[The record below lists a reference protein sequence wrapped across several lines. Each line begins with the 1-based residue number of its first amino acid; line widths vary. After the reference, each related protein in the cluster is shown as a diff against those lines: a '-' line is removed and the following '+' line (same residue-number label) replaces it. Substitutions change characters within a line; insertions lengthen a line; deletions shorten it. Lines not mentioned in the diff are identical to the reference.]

1 MKLLSKVILVVVLS
15 ILVYVSFLIFSDVNS
30 ISNEFSNF
38 QLEYLP
44 IILVLITSGFFSLIL
59 RWNLLLKKSGI
70 NIPNNSSI
78 LIFMGGVSL
87 SIIPGKAGELIK
99 SELLKTKFNVPR
111 SKSVSII
118 IVEQIY
124 SGIGLIITSFF
135 GMYYFDLGIYITI
148 GFSIIVISL
157 FLLLSSTKLFQ
168 KFSIILQKIKFL
180 NKFVKNISD
189 SQQVVKNLITGKFV
203 IILISLSTLFWV
215 FISTSV
221 YFILIGFGI
230 NIFEL
235 FTIWTMYTN
244 SIMLGFVSFLPIGIG
259 VVEGSFAGFMA
270 YRGID
275 ISIALTLIIIVR
287 LLVEWLPISAGFIC
301 LKLIYNKKSFDDK
314 N

>member
-1 MKLLSKVILVVVLS
+1 MKLFSKIIIVIVLTS
-15 ILVYVSFLIFSDVNS
+15 LVYVSFLIISDVNS

-44 IILVLITSGFFSLIL
+44 IILILITLGYFLLIL

-70 NIPNNSSI
+70 NIPNTSSI

-99 SELLKTKFNVPR
+99 SELLKVKFNIPR

-118 IVEQIY
+118 VVEQVY
-124 SGIGLIITSFF
+124 SGIGLVVTSLF
-135 GMYYFDLGIYITI
+135 GLYYFDLGLYITI
-148 GFSIIVISL
+148 GFSVIVISL

-168 KFSIILQKIKFL
+168 KFSKIFQKIKFL
-180 NKFVKNISD
+180 NKFVENISE
-189 SQQVVKNLITGKFV
+189 SQQVVKNLITGKF
-203 IILISLSTLFWV
+203 ILILLSLSTLFWI

-244 SIMLGFVSFLPIGIG
+244 SIMLGFISFLPIGIG

-301 LKLIYNKKSFDDK
+301 LKLIYNKKSYNDK

>member
-1 MKLLSKVILVVVLS
+1 
-15 ILVYVSFLIFSDVNS
+15 
-30 ISNEFSNF
+30 
-38 QLEYLP
+38 
-44 IILVLITSGFFSLIL
+44 
-59 RWNLLLKKSGI
+59 
-70 NIPNNSSI
+70 
-78 LIFMGGVSL
+78 MGGVSL

-99 SELLKTKFNVPR
+99 SELLKTKFNIPR

-148 GFSIIVISL
+148 GFSIIVILL
-157 FLLLSSTKLFQ
+157 FLLLSSTKLFK
-168 KFSIILQKIKFL
+168 KFSIIFQKIKFL
-180 NKFVKNISD
+180 NKFVENILD

>member
-99 SELLKTKFNVPR
+99 SELLKTKFNIPR

-148 GFSIIVISL
+148 GFSIIVILL
-157 FLLLSSTKLFQ
+157 FLLLSSTKLFK
-168 KFSIILQKIKFL
+168 KFSIIFQKIKFL
-180 NKFVKNISD
+180 NKFVENILD

>member
-15 ILVYVSFLIFSDVNS
+15 MLVYVSFLIISDVNS
-30 ISNEFSNF
+30 ISNEFSTF

-99 SELLKTKFNVPR
+99 SELLKIKFNIPR

-118 IVEQIY
+118 IVEQVY
-124 SGIGLIITSFF
+124 SGIGLIITSLF
-135 GMYYFDLGIYITI
+135 GIYYFDLGLYITI
-148 GFSIIVISL
+148 GFSVIVISL

-168 KFSIILQKIKFL
+168 KFSKIFQKIKFL
-180 NKFVKNISD
+180 NKFVENISE
-189 SQQVVKNLITGKFV
+189 SQQVVKNLITGKFILV
-203 IILISLSTLFWV
+203 LISLSTLFWI

-244 SIMLGFVSFLPIGIG
+244 SIMLGFISFLPIGIG

-301 LKLIYNKKSFDDK
+301 LKLIYNKKSYNDK

>member
-15 ILVYVSFLIFSDVNS
+15 ILVYVSFLVFSDVNS

-99 SELLKTKFNVPR
+99 SELLKTKFNIPR

>member
-15 ILVYVSFLIFSDVNS
+15 MLVYVSFLIISDVNS
-30 ISNEFSNF
+30 ISNEFSTF

-99 SELLKTKFNVPR
+99 SELLKIKFNIPR

-118 IVEQIY
+118 IVEQVY
-124 SGIGLIITSFF
+124 SGIGLIITSLF
-135 GMYYFDLGIYITI
+135 GIYYFDLGLYITI
-148 GFSIIVISL
+148 GFSVIVISL

-168 KFSIILQKIKFL
+168 KFSKIFQKIKFL
-180 NKFVKNISD
+180 NKFVENISE
-189 SQQVVKNLITGKFV
+189 SQQVVKNLITGKFILV
-203 IILISLSTLFWV
+203 LISLSTLFWI

-244 SIMLGFVSFLPIGIG
+244 SIMLGFISFLPIGIG

-287 LLVEWLPISAGFIC
+287 LLVEWLIISAGFIC
-301 LKLIYNKKSFDDK
+301 LKLIYNKKSYNDK

>member
-1 MKLLSKVILVVVLS
+1 MKLFSKIIIVIVLTS
-15 ILVYVSFLIFSDVNS
+15 LVYVSFLIISDVNS

-44 IILVLITSGFFSLIL
+44 IILILITLGYFLLIL

-70 NIPNNSSI
+70 NIPNTSSI

-99 SELLKTKFNVPR
+99 SELLKVKFNIPR

-118 IVEQIY
+118 VVEQVY
-124 SGIGLIITSFF
+124 SGIGLVVTSLF
-135 GMYYFDLGIYITI
+135 GLYYFDLGLYITI
-148 GFSIIVISL
+148 GFSVIVISL

-168 KFSIILQKIKFL
+168 KFSKIFQKIKFL
-180 NKFVKNISD
+180 NKFVENISE
-189 SQQVVKNLITGKFV
+189 SQQVVKNLITGKF
-203 IILISLSTLFWV
+203 ILILLSLSTLFWI

-244 SIMLGFVSFLPIGIG
+244 SIMLGFISFLPIGIG

-275 ISIALTLIIIVR
+275 ISVALTLIIIIR
-287 LLVEWLPISAGFIC
+287 LIVEWLPISAGFIC
-301 LKLIYNKKSFDDK
+301 LKLIYGKKSLS